1 VDNLRRVRG
10 LCGRVRTGVRVAR
23 GGRGERTLP
32 LDHGSPCCRDGS
44 VLGALD
50 GRSSRLCVTE
60 PQTVQPRS
68 PRFHDRLRD
77 RHLLHQLLAAFGEQ
91 PAQSVFGVVA
101 HAVPSVQVAGSRVR
115 SGQLRLGLVL
125 WDIDAAGGTD
135 LWRKHPQD
143 CLSGILC
150 LAGLVWLAVSPA
162 QAIIVGI
169 LGWGAAG
176 PIVFLLLAKMFGG
189 VQSETRETLVP

>member
-1 VDNLRRVRG
+1 MDDLHRERG

-32 LDHGSPCCRDGS
+32 LDYGSPGCRDGA

-50 GRSSRLCVTE
+50 GRSPRLCVTE
-60 PQTVQPRS
+60 QQTIQPRS
-68 PRFHDRLRD
+68 PRFHDRLRG

-101 HAVPSVQVAGSRVR
+101 RAVPSMQVAGSRVR

-135 LWRKHPQD
+135 LWRKHSQGCTAPCD
-143 CLSGILC
+143 DLERSPMSRGIG
-150 LAGLVWLAVSPA
+150 LACGLACAGHRCRHPRLGGSRPHRIPPARKNVW
-162 QAIIVGI
+162 
-169 LGWGAAG
+169 
-176 PIVFLLLAKMFGG
+176 KC
-189 VQSETRETLVP
+189 